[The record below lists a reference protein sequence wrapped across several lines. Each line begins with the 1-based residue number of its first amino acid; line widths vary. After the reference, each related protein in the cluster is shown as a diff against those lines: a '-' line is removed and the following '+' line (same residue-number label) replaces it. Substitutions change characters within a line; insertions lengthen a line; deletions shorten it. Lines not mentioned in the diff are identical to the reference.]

1 MEVAEEDGDA
11 EAAASPTP
19 TFPCGNGFLC
29 ISSIVTLAELRVQ
42 EEERGGK
49 IKVRSLQSFSTCE
62 TSLINRNLN
71 VLTNK

>member
-29 ISSIVTLAELRVQ
+29 IFSIVTLAER
-42 EEERGGK
+42 ESERGGK
-49 IKVRSLQSFSTCE
+49 NKVSFSTFE
-62 TSLINRNLN
+62 PSVSSTEIY
-71 VLTNK
+71 